1 MKMVT
6 FLLFDSAE
14 HDVDR
19 ILVFGTE
26 SGLDG
31 VVKYKD
37 WTSNGTFKCSL
48 DMYCQL
54 YMLHISI

>member
-26 SGLDG
+26 SGLGDLM
-31 VVKYKD
+31 K
-37 WTSNGTFKCSL
+37 
-48 DMYCQL
+48 
-54 YMLHISI
+54 